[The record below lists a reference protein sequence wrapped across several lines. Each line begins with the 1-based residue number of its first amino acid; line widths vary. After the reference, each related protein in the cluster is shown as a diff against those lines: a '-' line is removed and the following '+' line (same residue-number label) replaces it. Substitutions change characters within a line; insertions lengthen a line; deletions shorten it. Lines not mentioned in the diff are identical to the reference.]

1 MHAILF
7 IVCRFVKTHRLS
19 QHFPVFP
26 RAWLGRPLLWAHK
39 RPGNVVHTFSVTLLL
54 PTKDVVIGLVSAA
67 AASGEQGVCPAA
79 GVGEVLGLVEGVG
92 GHGDGAHGAHWCSL
106 LPSGGHGACVRTRPA
121 PPVNCDPDPGP
132 HTAHVPAL
140 PSPGHLAT
148 SGTQDGSLV
157 TCQDQAGA

>member
-39 RPGNVVHTFSVTLLL
+39 RPGNVVHVFSVTLLL

-92 GHGDGAHGAHWCSL
+92 GHGDGAHGAHWSHCCRQEDMGPVS
-106 LPSGGHGACVRTRPA
+106 APA
-121 PPVNCDPDPGP
+121 QPRQSTVTQTPGP
-132 HTAHVPAL
+132 TL
-140 PSPGHLAT
+140 PMCPPCPHLAT

-157 TCQDQAGA
+157 TCQDQAAA